1 MSEINSRTSP
11 RRILNILEEILLD
24 PENFTAKKIAHK
36 LDIPL
41 ATIYRHIGTLCDERF
56 LIASNSKKYIP
67 GPKIRNI
74 ILHSLPYEPN
84 FTLRRSYLRK
94 LTADIKETVSLSV
107 PIGTKLVYFDRIEF
121 HWPMQLNLEAGDHLP
136 LHASASGKLYLSSIK
151 KEDALEIFNNIKT
164 PASAKNTI
172 TEISQF
178 KKELNKIK
186 KQGYAF
192 DDEEWFNGMV
202 GLSLPITNAKNELCF
217 CLSTHT
223 AKSRKNIDD
232 LKKILPL
239 MLSASKNLK
248 KAFFKFFDAES
259 IKGRIFFKSSIF
271 FRLFAVCVDKQK
283 HNSFFAFVIGKDKP
297 TIPLNHSSSS
307 NA

>member
-11 RRILNILEEILLD
+11 RRILNILEEILLNPD
-24 PENFTAKKIAHK
+24 NFSAKKISHK

-41 ATIYRHIGTLCDERF
+41 ATIYRHIETLCDERF
-56 LIASNSKKYIP
+56 LIASSSKNYIP

-94 LTADIKETVSLSV
+94 LTAEIKETVSLSV

-136 LHASASGKLYLSSIK
+136 LNASASGKLYLSSIK
-151 KEDALEIFNNIKT
+151 KDDALEIFKNIKT
-164 PASAKNTI
+164 PATAKNTI

-178 KKELNKIK
+178 KKELNKIS

-202 GLSLPITNAKNELCF
+202 GLSLPITNANNELCF

-239 MLSASKNLK
+239 MLSAATSLK
-248 KAFFKFFDAES
+248 KALFKD
-259 IKGRIFFKSSIF
+259 
-271 FRLFAVCVDKQK
+271 
-283 HNSFFAFVIGKDKP
+283 
-297 TIPLNHSSSS
+297 
-307 NA
+307 

>member
-24 PENFTAKKIAHK
+24 PENFTAKKISHK
-36 LDIPL
+36 LEIPL
-41 ATIYRHIGTLCDERF
+41 ATVYRHIDTLCEERF
-56 LIASNSKKYIP
+56 LIAGGNKKYIP
-67 GPKIRNI
+67 GPKIRSI
-74 ILHSLPYEPN
+74 ILNSLPYEPN

-94 LTADIKETVSLSV
+94 LTTEIKETVSLSV

-151 KEDALEIFNNIKT
+151 KEDALKIFNNIKT
-164 PASAKNTI
+164 PKSAKNTI
-172 TEISQF
+172 TDISQF
-178 KKELNKIK
+178 KKELNKIN

-202 GLSLPITNAKNELCF
+202 GVSLPITNYKNELCF

-223 AKSRKNIDD
+223 AKSRKNIDG
-232 LKKILPL
+232 LKKILPSMVHL
-239 MLSASKNLK
+239 PFVTAPAPVIFLIVKVSIIDDSIVSEYI
-248 KAFFKFFDAES
+248 FKFFN
-259 IKGRIFFKSSIF
+259 I
-271 FRLFAVCVDKQK
+271 
-283 HNSFFAFVIGKDKP
+283 
-297 TIPLNHSSSS
+297 LN
-307 NA
+307 

>member
-1 MSEINSRTSP
+1 MSDTNSRTSP
-11 RRILNILEEILLD
+11 RRILNILEEVLLD
-24 PENFTAKKIAHK
+24 PDNFTAKKISHK
-36 LDIPL
+36 LEIPL
-41 ATIYRHIGTLCDERF
+41 ATVYRHIETLCDERF
-56 LIASNSKKYIP
+56 LIAGGNKKYIP

-74 ILHSLPYEPN
+74 ILNSLPYEPN

-94 LTADIKETVSLSV
+94 LTTEIKETVSLSV

-151 KEDALEIFNNIKT
+151 REEALEIFKNIKT
-164 PASAKNTI
+164 PKSAKNTI
-172 TEISQF
+172 IDISHF
-178 KKELNKIK
+178 KKELNKIN

-202 GLSLPITNAKNELCF
+202 GVSLPITNSKNELCF

-232 LKKILPL
+232 LKKILTFN
-239 MLSASKNLK
+239 AFCCSKFK
-248 KAFFKFFDAES
+248 K
-259 IKGRIFFKSSIF
+259 
-271 FRLFAVCVDKQK
+271 
-283 HNSFFAFVIGKDKP
+283 SFI
-297 TIPLNHSSSS
+297 
-307 NA
+307 